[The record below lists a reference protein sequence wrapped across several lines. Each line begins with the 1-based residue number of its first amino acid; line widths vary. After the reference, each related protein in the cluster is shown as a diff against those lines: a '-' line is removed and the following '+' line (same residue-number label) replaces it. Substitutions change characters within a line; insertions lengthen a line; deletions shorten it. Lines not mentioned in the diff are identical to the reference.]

1 MRTVRIKR
9 PSSII
14 FLLAGNCDN
23 VKWITRDQWG
33 AKAPKKA
40 LGKVEDFKYLVV
52 HHTSTYTD
60 GICVLTH
67 EEGLGRR
74 KLCKDGVKD
83 VQNKHMDDRGYD
95 DIGYNFLID
104 RFGNVYEG
112 RGYNVEGGHTYRYN
126 CDSYGVN
133 FLGNFQTKNPSDEAI
148 QAFYD
153 LKDVS
158 CDFWYSDS
166 YLNSPFQKLSM

>member
-1 MRTVRIKR
+1 MLPTLQIFFTHKIQKVCKYVKK
-9 PSSII
+9 PFLII
-14 FLLAGNCDN
+14 SLLAGNCDN

-112 RGYNVEGGHTYRYN
+112 IYTFIIIYCEPNEH
-126 CDSYGVN
+126 C
-133 FLGNFQTKNPSDEAI
+133 
-148 QAFYD
+148 
-153 LKDVS
+153 
-158 CDFWYSDS
+158 
-166 YLNSPFQKLSM
+166 